1 MLGDVV
7 AAKTHLTALKH
18 LHAEFKNLTQL
29 PTPEN
34 PGDVADLLGELRF
47 IETLLAGWR
56 RGLIVETDDGAGEGY
71 ELVTSRKCKRTFNVD
86 RIVSDVANKIHCSI
100 EAAWNVLQRKDAL
113 RVTAGWT
120 DLKAALQAFDVPLV
134 IGKGDVTGGDLDAPH
149 VGEVW
154 SDTRT
159 VQPIK
164 QEGKQ

>member
-1 MLGDVV
+1 MT

-18 LHAEFKNLTQL
+18 LHAEFRNLTQL

-47 IETLLAGWR
+47 IETLIAGWR
-56 RGLIVETDDGAGEGY
+56 RGLIAETDDGTGEGY
-71 ELVTSRKCKRTFNVD
+71 ELVTKRSCKRTFNVS
-86 RIVSDVANKIHCSI
+86 RILADAITAIDKDVFSTL
-100 EAAWNVLQRKDAL
+100 WVLHELGAL
-113 RVTAGWT
+113 RVTARWT
-120 DLKAALQAFDVPLV
+120 DLRAAFQSFDVPLV
-134 IGKGDVTGGDLDAPH
+134 IGSGDVSGGDLDAPH

-164 QEGKQ
+164 EGNK

>member
-1 MLGDVV
+1 M

-47 IETLLAGWR
+47 LETLLAGWR
-56 RGLIVETDDGAGEGY
+56 RGLIAETDDGAGEGY
-71 ELVTSRKCKRTFNVD
+71 ELVTSRKCKRTFNIG
-86 RIVSDVANKIHCSI
+86 RILVDVAKSLEIGI
-100 EAAWNVLQRKDAL
+100 DDARTILRRRQVLQT
-113 RVTAGWT
+113 TAKWT
-120 DLKAALQAFDVPLV
+120 DLKAALQVFDVPLV

-164 QEGKQ
+164 AGGK